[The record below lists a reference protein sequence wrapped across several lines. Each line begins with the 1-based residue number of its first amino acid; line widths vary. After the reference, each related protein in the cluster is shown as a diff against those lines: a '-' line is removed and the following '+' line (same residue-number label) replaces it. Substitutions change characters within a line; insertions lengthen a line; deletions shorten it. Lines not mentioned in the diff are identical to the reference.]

1 MLVLHHDD
9 IIMQEAVTLAPAIN
23 DKSRKIAQAREE
35 NSMERLTAPKRT
47 FAHPVVK
54 KPPKVSQ
61 ADFNKR
67 QRERYVQY
75 CHTRNE
81 RKGCRLPVILVSKGA
96 CCRAQTVRKGGLGI

>member
-1 MLVLHHDD
+1 
-9 IIMQEAVTLAPAIN
+9 MQEAVTLAPAIN
-23 DKSRKIAQAREE
+23 VKSRKIAQAREE

-67 QRERYVQY
+67 QRERYVHALPHKKRKEALSFADY
-75 CHTRNE
+75 PRFE
-81 RKGCRLPVILVSKGA
+81 RSVLSIANRTKRWA
-96 CCRAQTVRKGGLGI
+96 